1 MEFEDLVKYI
11 NDSVVETKNPSG
23 HVIQWDEIISSGYN
37 RAIITYINKNNSW
50 IAISLKPDFFGEQLM
65 ITLSEQRNWKRTG
78 RNFKILES
86 ILRSI

>member
-1 MEFEDLVKYI
+1 MELQDLIKYI
-11 NDSVVETKNPSG
+11 NEAVVETRNPSG
-23 HVIQWDEIISSGYN
+23 HISQWDEIISNGYS

-65 ITLSEQRNWKRTG
+65 ITTNEQRNWKRTG

-86 ILRSI
+86 ILRSL